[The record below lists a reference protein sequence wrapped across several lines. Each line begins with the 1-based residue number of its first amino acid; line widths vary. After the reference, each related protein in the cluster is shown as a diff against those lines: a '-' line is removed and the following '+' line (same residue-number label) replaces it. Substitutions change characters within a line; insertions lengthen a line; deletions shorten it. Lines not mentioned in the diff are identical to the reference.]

1 MRKSCS
7 GSGICSSVRF
17 RYFLPTWILRKELAA
32 DRPCWEKVTDRA
44 LREGYQGLEIHDRR
58 LMRMSAGEAE
68 IIVDHIQKRGL
79 EVVLGMDTDFTAPGE
94 PERYQEIRRTVR
106 RLQWAG
112 GLGITLTRLTT
123 GGQKLSLAGV
133 IRALQPAAPF
143 VSQKVESFFARPRV
157 AQGIRKLKRTGN
169 KLVPAEVLARVA
181 ESLRGVSS
189 AAEKNGLLLVLE
201 NHWGVSSDWRNLEAI
216 MKAVSSPALGICLD
230 WGNFPDREEVLP
242 GIRGLLPWTRHQHAK
257 SYGLGSSE
265 QRSWLPYREIV
276 RQVHRSG
283 YAGAITVEYEGPGD
297 PWSGCRQTREMIEKY
312 YRETSD

>member
-1 MRKSCS
+1 MRKSCLD
-7 GSGICSSVRF
+7 SGICSSDRF
-17 RYFLPTWILRKELAA
+17 RYFLPAWIFHKELG
-32 DRPCWEKVTDRA
+32 DDWPCWKTVTDRA
-44 LREGYQGLEIHDRR
+44 LQEGYRGLEIHDRR
-58 LMRMSAGEAE
+58 LLRLPAGEAE
-68 IIVDHIQKRGL
+68 KIVDHIQKRGL

-94 PERYQEIRRTVR
+94 PERSQEIRRTIR

-112 GLGITLTRLTT
+112 GLGVTLTRLTT
-123 GGQKLSLAGV
+123 GGQKLSLAGL
-133 IRALQPAAPF
+133 IRAWQPAAPF
-143 VSQKVESFFARPRV
+143 VSQKVESFFTRPLV
-157 AQGIRKLKRTGN
+157 AQGIRKLKRPG
-169 KLVPAEVLARVA
+169 KKPVPAGVLARVS

-189 AAEKNGLLLVLE
+189 AAEESGMLLVLE

-230 WGNFPDREEVLP
+230 WGNFPNREEVLL
-242 GIRGLLPWTRHQHAK
+242 GIRGLLPWALHQHAK
-257 SYGLGSSE
+257 GYGFGSSE

-283 YAGAITVEYEGPGD
+283 YAGALTVEYEGPGD